1 MAQPIRILSVG
12 YDRNLM
18 SSRSLLLRS
27 AGYLVEEA
35 YSRDD
40 AIAIACSDMIGLV
53 LVCHTVPEDEKAAII
68 SAVRKQESLVPIIC
82 IADHDYYQL
91 RADACSVVS
100 NTPAELLA
108 AVSSHATRHPA
119 Q

>member
-1 MAQPIRILSVG
+1 MPQPIRILSVG

-18 SSRSLLLRS
+18 SSRSLLLRH

-35 YSRDD
+35 YSRRE
-40 AIAIACSDMIGLV
+40 AEEIARSDMIGLV
-53 LVCHTVPEDEKAAII
+53 LICHTVPEDEKAAII

-82 IADHDYYQL
+82 IADHDYYRL
-91 RADACSVVS
+91 RADDCSVVS

-108 AVSSHATRHPA
+108 AVSSAAGSHPV
-119 Q
+119 